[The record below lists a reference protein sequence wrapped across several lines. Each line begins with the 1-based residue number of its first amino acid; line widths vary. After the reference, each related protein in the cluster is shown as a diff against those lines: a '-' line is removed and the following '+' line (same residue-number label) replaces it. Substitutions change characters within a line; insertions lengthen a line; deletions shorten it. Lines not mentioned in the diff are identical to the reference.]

1 MSISCTELL
10 SLDYLNEHKLYR
22 VIVLGTLNVHKL
34 YRVIVIGLSEIAF
47 FDHINTLAATILY
60 LILLYFSISVNAGYL
75 QFKLYLL
82 VLINIYFAW
91 FYFQIHPSSY
101 HSLMLQK

>member
-34 YRVIVIGLSEIAF
+34 YRVIVLGLSE
-47 FDHINTLAATILY
+47 
-60 LILLYFSISVNAGYL
+60 
-75 QFKLYLL
+75 
-82 VLINIYFAW
+82 
-91 FYFQIHPSSY
+91 
-101 HSLMLQK
+101 